1 MLDFRGS
8 GQSVMELSH
17 RSKEF
22 EGIMKE
28 TEKSLRELLKV
39 PTNWKILFM
48 TGGATGQFACVPLN
62 LMNGKKKA
70 CYAVNGA
77 WGEKAM

>member
-1 MLDFRGS
+1 
-8 GQSVMELSH
+8 
-17 RSKEF
+17 
-22 EGIMKE
+22 
-28 TEKSLRELLKV
+28 
-39 PTNWKILFM
+39 M

-77 WGEKAM
+77 WGEKAV

>member
-1 MLDFRGS
+1 
-8 GQSVMELSH
+8 
-17 RSKEF
+17 
-22 EGIMKE
+22 
-28 TEKSLRELLKV
+28 
-39 PTNWKILFM
+39 M

-77 WGEKAM
+77 WGEKAVQECKKYGEVVNCHDF